1 MQNVSFNVT
10 SSREFSV
17 ACPAIFNAE
26 KRKSAT
32 ATLRRKRCAI
42 LRIFLLDMIV
52 KTTKRLPRNAAERVV
67 NSTIVKIGL
76 RLVLKDKRDKKLSGG
91 GGARHGTFPGTLEQL
106 AVAVKA
112 RFDDIVQ

>member
-10 SSREFSV
+10 SPSVFSV
-17 ACPAIFNAE
+17 ACPAILNAE

-32 ATLRRKRCAI
+32 ATLRRKRWGI

-52 KTTKRLPRNAAERVV
+52 KTIKRLPRNAAERVV

-76 RLVLKDKRDKKLSGG
+76 RLFLKDERGKKLSGG

-106 AVAVKA
+106 VVDVKV
-112 RFDDIVQ
+112 RFDDML